1 MTIQLQPRRQ
11 HLSDR
16 YTNSRRLLIPRGH
29 DQPDHKGLCSCK
41 QSKSKQ
47 EQDEKQSEIAN
58 RRYEDHPGFQLT
70 QGLIRFQGRI
80 WVGANVG
87 LQTKL
92 IQSFHSSPVG
102 GHSGVHA
109 TYQHLKKLFYWKG
122 INQAVEDFLKQCC
135 ICQQAKHEHCKSPG
149 LLSPLPIPF

>member
-1 MTIQLQPRRQ
+1 MHLTAVSTAQPVSLQEI
-11 HLSDR
+11 L
-16 YTNSRRLLIPRGH
+16 NSYEVDPEAQLLI
-29 DQPDHKGLCSCK
+29 QAIS
-41 QSKSKQ
+41 S
-47 EQDEKQSEIAN
+47 A
-58 RRYEDHPGFQLT
+58 DHPGFQLT

>member
-1 MTIQLQPRRQ
+1 MHLTAVSTAQPVWLQEI
-11 HLSDR
+11 L
-16 YTNSRRLLIPRGH
+16 NSYEVDPEAQLLI
-29 DQPDHKGLCSCK
+29 QAIS
-41 QSKSKQ
+41 S
-47 EQDEKQSEIAN
+47 A
-58 RRYEDHPGFQLT
+58 DHPGFQLT